1 MRFHIDMSGESP
13 LCRMRRVENKA
24 VSHTVSECKML
35 VQKEYKKR
43 HDNVGRYIHWKL
55 CEKYGF
61 QGAQSG
67 TSMIQMELLRTKS
80 TRFCGILQ
88 FSAISRLKFDDQILL
103 LLIKLKRKL
112 RL

>member
-1 MRFHIDMSGESP
+1 MKFHIDKTGESS
-13 LCRMRRVENKA
+13 LCRMCSIENET
-24 VSHTVSECKML
+24 VSHIVSQCKML
-35 VQKEYKKR
+35 AQKEYEKR

-88 FSAISRLKFDDQILL
+88 FSVIPRLKFDDHILL
-103 LLIKLKRKL
+103 LLIKPKWKL